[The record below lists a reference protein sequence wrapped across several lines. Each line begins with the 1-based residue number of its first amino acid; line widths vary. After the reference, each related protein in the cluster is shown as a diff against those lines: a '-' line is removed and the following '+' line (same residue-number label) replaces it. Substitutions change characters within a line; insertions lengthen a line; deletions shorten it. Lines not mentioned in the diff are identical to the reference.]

1 MENFQTKDHISPN
14 LCLMPWVHLHIDSQG
29 LVKACCNA
37 NITFGNVNTQ
47 PLDEIWNGAAISRFR
62 QQTKSGM
69 EDKRCLV
76 CFKKE
81 KSGKQSIRTETLSRF
96 SDYLSR
102 VNESG
107 KARSPVYLDI
117 RYSNICN
124 LRCRTCW
131 HGASSSWFEEARIM
145 NTHFQDKAIMEATPD
160 NVSLV
165 KSVLDWCTD
174 LKEIYFAGGEPLLM
188 VEHYQLLSELI
199 AEGRTDIHLRYNT
212 NLSFLK
218 LKENDVCEIWRHF
231 SKVTLSVSVD
241 GLGQKAEYIR
251 KGLDWERFVANFRTV
266 KEKCPHI
273 QLEIAPTV
281 SVFNILEL
289 GQIHRY
295 FVDEGLVGIDDV
307 YINVLHR
314 PNYFNIQI
322 LPENLKSIAEERIK
336 SHIDWLMDLNAS
348 NSVIREFRS
357 VVDYMNNADW
367 KHQIPVFRKQTLLL
381 DSMRKEDFCLVFPE
395 LVPLMGNFEKCR
407 SAMNRSSDTN
417 TLNE

>member
-1 MENFQTKDHISPN
+1 MEISQKTNHIAPN
-14 LCLMPWVHLHIDSQG
+14 LCLMPWVHLYIDSQG

-37 NITFGNVNTQ
+37 NITFGNINEQT
-47 PLDEIWNGAAISRFR
+47 LDEIWNGEAIARFR
-62 QQTKSGM
+62 EQTRSGV

-96 SDYLSR
+96 LDYLTR

-107 KARSPVYLDI
+107 KVASPVYLDI

-131 HGASSSWFEEARIM
+131 HGASSSWFEEARM
-145 NTHFQDKAIMEATPD
+145 LNTHYQDKAIMEATP
-160 NVSLV
+160 NNASLV

-188 VEHYQLLSELI
+188 VEHYQFLNELI

-218 LKENDVCEIWRHF
+218 LKGNDICGIWGHF
-231 SKVTLSVSVD
+231 SNVTLSISID
-241 GLGQKAEYIR
+241 GIGQQAEYIR
-251 KGLDWERFVANFRTV
+251 KGLDWERFVENFRTV
-266 KEKCPHI
+266 KERCPNV

-281 SVFNILEL
+281 SVFNVLEL
-289 GQIHRY
+289 GRLHRY
-295 FVDEGLVGIDDV
+295 FVDEGLVGIDDI

-322 LPENLKSIAEERIK
+322 LPENLKAIAEECIK
-336 SHIDWLMDLNAS
+336 GHVHWLVDMGAND
-348 NSVIREFRS
+348 SVISEFQS
-357 VVDYMNNADW
+357 VVSYMNNADW
-367 KHQIPVFRKQTLLL
+367 KHQIPGFRKQTLLL
-381 DSMRKEDFCLVFPE
+381 DSMRKEDFALVFPE
-395 LVPLMGNFEKCR
+395 LVPLMGNNEKQR
-407 SAMNRSSDTN
+407 PAMNRSSDTAY
-417 TLNE
+417 